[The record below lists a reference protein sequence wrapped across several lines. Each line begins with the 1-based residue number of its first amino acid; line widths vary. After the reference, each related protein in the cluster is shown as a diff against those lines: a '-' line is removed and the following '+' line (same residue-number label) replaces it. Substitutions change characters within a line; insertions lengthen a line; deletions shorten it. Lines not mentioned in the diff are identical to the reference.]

1 MISVVI
7 PVYNVEQY
15 LGGCL
20 DSVLCS
26 VYQDFELI
34 LVNDGST
41 DGSFQICGEYAAR
54 DSRIRLI
61 SQENTGVSAAR
72 NRGIDA
78 CQGEWIVFVDADDF
92 ISPNFLNLVAW
103 EGYQGQDL
111 LLFDFARSETD
122 LTETR
127 PTPETLW
134 FGQEQLPALFRSL
147 IQRLPLVEGGNLNFV
162 SPCAK
167 AYRRE
172 LIQAASIRFSPELF
186 FGEDKLFNAEYLARV
201 RRCAYC
207 PAPVYYYNIHLDS
220 SSHRFNPMLAGNL
233 SRLLEKLKKVLV
245 SCRMLPQ
252 LELDFFSYALE
263 NLSYTMVWT
272 VFCRENTSTFAEK
285 LQICRILR
293 ENALYCEAMTY
304 NRSCGHWV
312 RKTLIWLFRLRW
324 YPAVGLL
331 SRIWYDYLS
340 WKNRR

>member
-103 EGYQGQDL
+103 ED
-111 LLFDFARSETD
+111 
-122 LTETR
+122 
-127 PTPETLW
+127 
-134 FGQEQLPALFRSL
+134 
-147 IQRLPLVEGGNLNFV
+147 
-162 SPCAK
+162 
-167 AYRRE
+167 
-172 LIQAASIRFSPELF
+172 
-186 FGEDKLFNAEYLARV
+186 
-201 RRCAYC
+201 
-207 PAPVYYYNIHLDS
+207 
-220 SSHRFNPMLAGNL
+220 
-233 SRLLEKLKKVLV
+233 
-245 SCRMLPQ
+245 
-252 LELDFFSYALE
+252 
-263 NLSYTMVWT
+263 
-272 VFCRENTSTFAEK
+272 
-285 LQICRILR
+285 
-293 ENALYCEAMTY
+293 
-304 NRSCGHWV
+304 
-312 RKTLIWLFRLRW
+312 RKS
-324 YPAVGLL
+324 VV
-331 SRIWYDYLS
+331 
-340 WKNRR
+340 